1 MFPTEEKMNGK
12 AYVCLVTAVL
22 ATSLATWATEHSL
35 TATPAA
41 LAQLPLSIEE
51 NHGQASK
58 DSLFVTRTVKGIT
71 ARFERAGVRL
81 DSPAGMSLRLEP
93 VGGALTTPL
102 AETRLPG
109 KVNYLIGNDRKRWVT
124 EVPTHRRVRYAQV
137 YRGVDLVFYGDQQR
151 LEYDFELAPGIDA
164 RQVALRVKGAD
175 AVRVRD
181 DGSLLLTTGHGD
193 IAWERP
199 RAYQLRN
206 GVKQPIEARYALLDG
221 ESFGFVLGPHDAKL
235 PTVIDPVLEWS
246 TLVGGTGRPDAVNAI
261 AADRFGNVYIAGAT
275 NIGYPVTP
283 GAYDQGAGTDS
294 FTQEGFVTKIKPDG
308 SGLVWATYIGGSSH
322 DQVTGIAVNSYGNVY
337 LAGTTSGSFPTSS
350 NGLQRTHAP
359 GCSTDAFIAKL
370 NNTGSHLLYGS
381 YYGGSGCEIGAVITI
396 DSNLNTYVGG
406 STDSPD
412 LKTSTG
418 AYQKSYHGSHDGFAL
433 KLNSSFGLVYST
445 YFGGS
450 ATDSLLAIAVNKNDG
465 SLYLTGTCGGGTFPM
480 SATAFDKYCTAYD
493 AYVARLS
500 PNGSTLMF
508 SASLGHRNGYDI
520 GQAIAVDAS
529 GNAYVTGLTQGPQGG
544 VDDFP
549 TTANAFQKT
558 NDSACERAFV
568 SKVNP
573 TGTALLYSTYL
584 GGSGCDSGLG
594 IVVDS
599 SGRAYVTGWTQSS
612 DFPVT
617 ADAFQPASHGNADFP
632 YEAFFAR
639 LNSTGSAL
647 TYSTFLGG
655 ANNDQGNAIALGIG
669 PSAYV
674 GGAACSD
681 DFPTTAGAYQRTQRG
696 GCDGFVSK
704 FNLAQ

>member
-1 MFPTEEKMNGK
+1 MNGK

-22 ATSLATWATEHSL
+22 ATSVATWATEHSS

-58 DSLFVTRTVKGIT
+58 DSLFVARTVKGIT

-81 DSPAGMSLRLEP
+81 DSPAGISLRLEP
-93 VGGALTTPL
+93 VGGAMTRPV
-102 AETRLPG
+102 AESRLPG

-151 LEYDFELAPGIDA
+151 LEYDLELAPGMDA
-164 RQVALRVKGAD
+164 HQVALRVKGAD
-175 AVRVRD
+175 AIRVRD

-193 IAWERP
+193 VAWERP

-206 GVKQPIEARYALLDG
+206 GVRQPIEARYALLDG
-221 ESFGFVLGPHDAKL
+221 DSFGFVLGPHDAKL

-246 TLVGGTGRPDAVNAI
+246 TLVGGTGSPDAVNAI
-261 AADRFGNVYIAGAT
+261 AADRFGNVYIAGTT

-283 GAYDQGAGTDS
+283 GAYDQGAGTDAGTS
-294 FTQEGFVTKIKPDG
+294 EGFVTKIKSDG
-308 SGLVWATYIGGSSH
+308 SALIWATYIGGSSH
-322 DQVTGIAVNSYGNVY
+322 ELVRGIAVNSYGNVY
-337 LAGTTSGSFPTSS
+337 LTGETWGNFPLSS
-350 NGLQRTHAP
+350 NALQKTHGTA
-359 GCSTDAFIAKL
+359 CSSDAFIAKL

-381 YYGGSGCEIGAVITI
+381 YYGGSGCESGYGITV

-418 AYQKSYHGSHDGFAL
+418 AYQRTYRSRGDGFAL
-433 KLNSSFGLVYST
+433 KLNSSFGLVYAT

-450 ATDSLLAIAVNKNDG
+450 ASDSVLGIAVNKNDG
-465 SLYLTGTCGGGTFPM
+465 SLYLTGACGGGTFPM

-500 PNGSTLMF
+500 SNGGSLMF
-508 SASLGHRNGYDI
+508 SASLGHRGGYDI
-520 GQAIAVDAS
+520 GQAVAVDGS
-529 GNAYVTGLTQGPQGG
+529 GNAYVTGYTQAPQGG
-544 VDDFP
+544 TDDFP
-549 TTANAFQKT
+549 ITANAYQKT
-558 NDSACERAFV
+558 VDSTCQHAFV

-573 TGTALLYSTYL
+573 TGTTLLYSTYL
-584 GGSGCDSGLG
+584 GGTVCDQGRG
-594 IVVDS
+594 ITVDS
-599 SGRAYVTGWTQSS
+599 SGRAYVTGWTHSA

-617 ADAFQPASHGNADFP
+617 ADAFQPVYHGDANFP
-632 YEAFFAR
+632 YEAFFTR
-639 LNSTGSAL
+639 FNSTGSAL

-655 ANNDQGNAIALGIG
+655 AKNDQGNAIALGVG

-674 GGAACSD
+674 GGQACSD

-704 FNLAQ
+704 FNLSQ